1 MDLTEMTQ
9 NGNDKDT
16 LYMLGGVAL
25 VVFGAGLILSNPF
38 IRRYLSQLGVGGL
51 AQAAIPDVERY
62 LKLRAME
69 PQPGWNELD
78 LDALQVGVAGAPGV
92 ARTEIVA
99 W

>member
-1 MDLTEMTQ
+1 MAMDLTEMTQ
-9 NGNDKDT
+9 NGNDKET

-62 LKLRAME
+62 LKLRAM
-69 PQPGWNELD
+69 
-78 LDALQVGVAGAPGV
+78 
-92 ARTEIVA
+92 
-99 W
+99 